1 LGAFIV
7 KGSSQSPQ
15 ISVVIPTRDRRE
27 KIIRCLESLT
37 RQTFT
42 RFEIIVVNDGSNDDT
57 ESCLNSFA
65 TEHPDLGVYLIH
77 HPAPRGANPS
87 RNEAIRASQGEL
99 IAFLDDDCIAEPQ
112 WLEKLQ
118 EPFVNTE
125 VAAASGH
132 VENIALSNIWE
143 RFFIGQQR
151 VSSRQANA
159 GVLIANRLVA
169 CNMLVRPEFLHNALD
184 EDRANAP
191 ANVATSARGDEE
203 GLRLKILRA
212 GKLIAHAPDAICL
225 HDHPYNFRNF
235 CGQAFKSGRST
246 ARLASK
252 YRLSPRWELVA
263 LLASIFFLPFSF
275 WRTEALAI
283 SVLSFCIFLAAV
295 LYNELALKRKTVIQ
309 TITTIPALLIYF
321 ALRAT
326 GYLAELSAGFITRLI
341 PWVASVCR
349 QLARL
354 PCAMGFRGLIR
365 YLQHIDRE
373 QCRSNR
379 PTLAKIRLPGSRQ
392 RMIVD
397 RSDRMGS
404 QFFWFG
410 RHHWQQINL
419 AERLLPSD
427 GVFMDVGANMGE
439 FAVAMAV
446 KKPGARVLAIEP
458 NPGIRPL
465 LQNNIEAN
473 DLTNVSV
480 FELALGDKV
489 GTQELYSS
497 GDSALVSCVAFTPAH
512 QPIESIEVV
521 TLDELFASQN
531 LTRLDLLKID
541 VEGYELKVLSG
552 AKQTL
557 ARYRPHIILEVNAIT
572 SQAAGFDVADLYELL
587 RTYHYRFYA
596 WRSRAWREITNDFPT
611 QEDVWAAPTENASSE
626 GWTRT

>member
-1 LGAFIV
+1 MN
-7 KGSSQSPQ
+7 SSSGCPR
-15 ISVVIPTRDRRE
+15 ISVIVPTRDRSA

-37 RQTFT
+37 QQSFRD
-42 RFEIIVVNDGSNDDT
+42 FEVIVVNDGSKDDT
-57 ESCLNSFA
+57 QLHLEIFAAEQSNLN
-65 TEHPDLGVYLIH
+65 LQIIH
-77 HPAPRGANPS
+77 HPLPRGANPS
-87 RNEAIRASQGEL
+87 RNEAIRASRGEL
-99 IAFLDDDCIAEPQ
+99 IAFLDDDCAAEPQ

-118 EPFVNTE
+118 YPFTNE
-125 VAAASGH
+125 LVAAASGH
-132 VENIALSNIWE
+132 VENVALSNIWE
-143 RFFIGQQR
+143 RFFIGQHR
-151 VSSRQANA
+151 VSSKSVN
-159 GVLIANRLVA
+159 GLLTANRLVA
-169 CNMLVRPEFLHNALD
+169 GNMLVRSTFLMNALD
-184 EDRANAP
+184 EDRASVPND
-191 ANVATSARGDEE
+191 VATSARGDEE
-203 GLRLKILRA
+203 GLRIKILRA
-212 GKLIAHAPDAICL
+212 GRAIAHAPDAVCL
-225 HDHPYNFRNF
+225 HDHPYSFRNF
-235 CGQAFKSGRST
+235 CRQAFKSGGST
-246 ARLASK
+246 ARLALK
-252 YRLSPRWELVA
+252 YPLSTRWELVT
-263 LLASIFFLPFSF
+263 LLASIFFFPFSF

-283 SVLSFCIFLAAV
+283 SFLSFCIFLAAV

-309 TITTIPALLIYF
+309 TISTIPALLIYF

-326 GYLAELSAGFITRLI
+326 GYLAELSAKLIKRLI
-341 PWVASVCR
+341 PSVASVSR

-365 YLQHIDRE
+365 YLQRIDRE
-373 QCRSNR
+373 RCRSNDS
-379 PTLAKIRLPGSRQ
+379 TLAKIRLPGSRQ

-427 GVFMDVGANMGE
+427 GVFMDVGANIGE

-458 NPGIRPL
+458 NSEIRPL

-473 DLTNVSV
+473 YLTNVSV
-480 FELALGDKV
+480 FALALGDKV

-521 TLDELFASQN
+521 TLDDLFTTQN
-531 LTRLDLLKID
+531 LPRLDLLKID
-541 VEGYELKVLSG
+541 VEGYELKILSG

-557 ARYRPHIILEVNAIT
+557 TQYRPHIILEVNAIT

-596 WRSRAWREITNDFPT
+596 WRSRAWREITDNFPT
-611 QEDVWAAPTENASSE
+611 QEDVWATPTENASSE
-626 GWTRT
+626 GWSRT

>member
-1 LGAFIV
+1 MTDAIASPAVTIV
-7 KGSSQSPQ
+7 
-15 ISVVIPTRDRRE
+15 VPTRDRQT
-27 KIIRCLESLT
+27 KIMQCLESLKSQSF
-37 RQTFT
+37 RG
-42 RFEIIVVNDGSNDDT
+42 FEVIVINDGSRDET
-57 ESCLNSFA
+57 HRSLEQFA
-65 TEHPDLGVYLIH
+65 ATDLPFELSIIH
-77 HPAPRGANPS
+77 HREPKGANPS
-87 RNEAIRASQGEL
+87 RNEAISVARSPL
-99 IAFLDDDCIAEPQ
+99 IAFLDDDCVADPE
-112 WLEKLQ
+112 WLFEIEK
-118 EPFVNTE
+118 PFGNQD

-132 VENIALSNIWE
+132 VEDVACSNIWE
-143 RFFIGQQR
+143 RFLVGQHR
-151 VSSRQANA
+151 IASRFDDGVFVSK
-159 GVLIANRLVA
+159 RLVA
-169 CNMLVRPEFLHNALD
+169 GNMMVRSDFLRDPLD
-184 EDRANAP
+184 EDRAP
-191 ANVATSARGDEE
+191 IPGDVTTSGRGDEE
-203 GLRLKILRA
+203 GLRIKILRA
-212 GKLIAHAPDAICL
+212 GKLIAHAPDAVCL
-225 HDHPYNFRNF
+225 HDHPHGFRSF
-235 CGQAFKSGRST
+235 CRQAFKSGRST

-263 LLASIFFLPFSF
+263 SLACIFSLPFSI

-283 SVLSFCIFLAAV
+283 SFLSFCIFLAAV
-295 LYNELALKRKTVIQ
+295 LYNELALKRKTVAQ
-309 TITTIPALLIYF
+309 TMTTIPALLIYF
-321 ALRAT
+321 PLRAT
-326 GYLAELSAGFITRLI
+326 GYLAELSAELITRLI
-341 PWVASVCR
+341 PSVASVCR

-354 PCAMGFRGLIR
+354 PCAMGFRGLIN
-365 YLQHIDRE
+365 YLQRIDRE
-373 QCRSNR
+373 RCRSNR

-611 QEDVWAAPTENASSE
+611 QEDVWAAPNENASSE